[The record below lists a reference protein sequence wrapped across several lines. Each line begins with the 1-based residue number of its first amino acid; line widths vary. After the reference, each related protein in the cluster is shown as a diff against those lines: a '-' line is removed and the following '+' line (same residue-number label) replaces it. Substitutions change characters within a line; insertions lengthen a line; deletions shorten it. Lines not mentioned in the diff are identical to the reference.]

1 MILQS
6 QHTMTFQTLPHY
18 VHLYEKLVS
27 SVIALS
33 ALNYQ
38 FPLQDQVEWN
48 SKYFNYSKMQKYTIL
63 SLSTISVC

>member
-18 VHLYEKLVS
+18 VHLYEKLIS

-38 FPLQDQVEWN
+38 NPLQDQAEWN
-48 SKYFNYSKMQKYTIL
+48 SKNFNHS
-63 SLSTISVC
+63 